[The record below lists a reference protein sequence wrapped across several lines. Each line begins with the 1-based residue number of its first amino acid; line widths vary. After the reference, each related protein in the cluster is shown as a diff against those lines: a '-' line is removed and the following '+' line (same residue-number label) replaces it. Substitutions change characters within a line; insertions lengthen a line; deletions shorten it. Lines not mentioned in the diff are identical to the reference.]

1 MSDPL
6 QTSRYDGYGPDCG
19 IYQQPFLNLVNVVAD
34 TAKILNVYPPAQA
47 TPKDSLHSA
56 ISLNVSLAGMGLMV
70 VSSMEDELLTMTA
83 HDLQLACLLTPR
95 ELALDGS
102 IQAVQLDNQSLDALQ
117 PVVLG
122 PAGVV
127 TSGAPSCA

>member
-1 MSDPL
+1 
-6 QTSRYDGYGPDCG
+6 
-19 IYQQPFLNLVNVVAD
+19 
-34 TAKILNVYPPAQA
+34 
-47 TPKDSLHSA
+47 
-56 ISLNVSLAGMGLMV
+56 MGLMV

-127 TSGAPSCA
+127 TSGAPFELFPAPFLRLSCAWMLV